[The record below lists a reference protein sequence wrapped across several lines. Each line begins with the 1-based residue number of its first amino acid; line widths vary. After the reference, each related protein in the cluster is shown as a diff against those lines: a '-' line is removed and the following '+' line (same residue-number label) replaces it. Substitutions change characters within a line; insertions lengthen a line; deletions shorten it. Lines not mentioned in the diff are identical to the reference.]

1 MSHFGKHSNSIE
13 TLIDVTEAMLHV
25 MEDKGIDPE
34 TVSQRPEFTVLIH
47 FLKSI
52 IDGELNIPNE
62 LTDTLRKKSEELG
75 FDLEDVKI
83 KRFELMRGLNG
94 FHPSINTLQVINNR
108 RNDDLS
114 NQLKHTDTT

>member
-1 MSHFGKHSNSIE
+1 MSHFGKHSRSIE

-34 TVSQRPEFTVLIH
+34 TVSNRTEFTVLIH

-62 LTDTLRKKSEELG
+62 LTDVIREKSAE
-75 FDLEDVKI
+75 F
-83 KRFELMRGLNG
+83 G
-94 FHPSINTLQVINNR
+94 FHMEDIKKRLN
-108 RNDDLS
+108 
-114 NQLKHTDTT
+114 